1 MTSCTPALKASSIVA
16 CVTRGRLGPAVPEA
30 KSSAS
35 HRAVLWIFSNSP
47 SSSSVLC
54 FWDLPTSL
62 GFEWGWSPSTLSF
75 KFTVTLLS
83 LLPVTSGNSSGSL
96 SLLLSIVIT
105 AGKWSCCKFLLDL
118 WQRSD
123 QWRPVSPVLCEA
135 RVLAV
140 CWSLL
145 PIVTWVLCQC
155 TNLLEIKFS
164 SVLLNVK
171 MFFFKEYTVPWLKY

>member
-105 AGKWSCCKFLLDL
+105 AG
-118 WQRSD
+118 R
-123 QWRPVSPVLCEA
+123 
-135 RVLAV
+135 
-140 CWSLL
+140 
-145 PIVTWVLCQC
+145 
-155 TNLLEIKFS
+155 
-164 SVLLNVK
+164 
-171 MFFFKEYTVPWLKY
+171 